1 MEYVPEVLPRSAQ
14 RLADALSELML
25 RAGITPPKDELLVRA
40 VLASAIVFILSLA
53 YAAFLL
59 FSARRDKRDTVLI
72 AGSSGAD
79 DNPSVGKTT
88 LFKVLR
94 NGDPPQLT
102 PVPSME
108 PNEAVFPPRA
118 ARAAPATRAPTSVR
132 WVDFPGHARVRPRL
146 TEYLEQARC
155 VVFVVDASR
164 FAQDAR
170 RDAAFLYDI
179 LVHPAVERYSTPV
192 LVFCNK
198 SEATGA
204 VSPAA
209 VRARLQAELE
219 RARGTKKSGLAE
231 VNADDEVE
239 GEGGRQLGFDN
250 VPFVFDH
257 AHGPVSFS
265 SGSALKNDVVGVVN
279 FVRSSFL

>member
-1 MEYVPEVLPRSAQ
+1 
-14 RLADALSELML
+14 ML

-40 VLASAIVFILSLA
+40 VLATAIVLALSLA
-53 YAAFLL
+53 YAALHLL
-59 FSARRDKRDTVLI
+59 SSRRDKRDTVLI
-72 AGSSGAD
+72 VGSSGLD
-79 DNPSVGKTT
+79 ESPSVGKTT
-88 LFKVLR
+88 LFTVLR
-94 NGDPPQLT
+94 NGDPPLLT

-146 TEYLEQARC
+146 SRFLERARC
-155 VVFVVDASR
+155 VVFVVDAAR

-170 RDAAFLYDI
+170 RDAAFLYDV
-179 LVHPAVERYSTPV
+179 LVHASVERHLTPV

-198 SEATGA
+198 SELAGA

-209 VRARLQAELE
+209 VRARLQAEIE
-219 RARGTKKSGLAE
+219 RARGARKGGLAE
-231 VNADDEVE
+231 VDADDE
-239 GEGGRQLGFDN
+239 GEEGRQLGIDGM
-250 VPFVFDH
+250 PFVFDH

-265 SGSALKNDVVGVVN
+265 GGSALKNDVVGVVN